1 MTDGPTDGPTNGQM
15 GTPSYKGARTHL
27 KIKRKKTKQKGK
39 KNKRKK
45 KKKDVLDAR
54 LINASE
60 NIPFLQISICF

>member
-1 MTDGPTDGPTNGQM
+1 MDGPTEGPTNGQM
-15 GTPSYKGARTHL
+15 VTPSYKGARTHL
-27 KIKRKKTKQKGK
+27 KRKRKEKQKGK

-54 LINASE
+54 LINAGE